1 MDDLFKAP
9 RNSSMMLNEVY
20 FWTSS
25 VKDWKHLLKP
35 DKYKN
40 LIIDTWK
47 SLVDKNLLSIYG
59 FVIMPNHL
67 HVLWEHKSLNG
78 KEMPHAS
85 FNKATAHE
93 IRKDLL
99 KHHPKVLDY
108 FKVSDRD
115 RSYRIWQRDPLA
127 VLMDSKWKFE
137 QKLEYIH
144 NNPLTEKWNLAK
156 RPEDY
161 KWSSA
166 SFYEDEVDPFGL
178 LTHYHEYFG

>member
-1 MDDLFKAP
+1 
-9 RNSSMMLNEVY
+9 MLNEVY
-20 FWTSS
+20 FWTSTI
-25 VKDWKHLLKP
+25 KDWKHLLKP

-40 LIIDTWK
+40 LIINNWK
-47 SLVDKNLLSIYG
+47 SLVDKNLVSIYG

-67 HVLWEHKSLNG
+67 HVLWEHESLNG

-93 IRKDLL
+93 IRTDLL
-99 KHHPKVLDY
+99 NHHPKVLAH

-127 VLMDSKWKFE
+127 VLMDSKRKFE
-137 QKLEYIH
+137 QKLDYIH
-144 NNPLTEKWNLAK
+144 NNPLTEKWNLAE
-156 RPEDY
+156 RPENY
-161 KWSSA
+161 QWSSA
-166 SFYEDEVDPFGL
+166 SFYEDGVDTFGL